1 MMMLLCTE
9 PSKGLLSH
17 SEEKPSPGYKPWGDP
32 CDLSDQSCFLRSC
45 LSASPLQLCC
55 SLCCSSHVGCSLPF
69 LGVTSHVLFALPCPY
84 TNITFSVG
92 ASLVLPVYIEP
103 HLHPIFDTL
112 LTFSPFQPYPNL
124 LHICL
129 LSRPTRMK
137 LQEGRT
143 LFCSLLN
150 PTV

>member
-1 MMMLLCTE
+1 MLLCTE

-17 SEEKPSPGYKPWGDP
+17 SEEKPSSCYKPWGDP
-32 CDLSDQSCFLRSC
+32 CDLSGQSRFLRSY
-45 LSASPLQLCC
+45 LSASPLQLRC
-55 SLCCSSHVGCSLPF
+55 SSCSSSHVGGSLPF
-69 LGVTSHVLFALPCPY
+69 LGVTSLVLFTLPCPY
-84 TNITFSVG
+84 TNVTFSVG
-92 ASLVLPVYIEP
+92 ASLVLPVHTEP
-103 HLHPIFDTL
+103 HLRPIFYTL

-129 LSRPTRMK
+129 PSPPTRMK
-137 LQEGRT
+137 LQEARI